1 MTKCVSMLLFA
12 MATPLA
18 CQAFVAPGSSLSVS
32 ALGRE
37 GVSRS
42 SSKVGRIGQTLNAC
56 LFARDISTIHV
67 RVTIGLETS
76 AAWYDRRAT
85 VRAGS

>member
-12 MATPLA
+12 LATPLA
-18 CQAFVAPGSSLSVS
+18 CQAFIAPGSSLSAS

-42 SSKVGRIGQTLNAC
+42 SSKV
-56 LFARDISTIHV
+56 SWV
-67 RVTIGLETS
+67 
-76 AAWYDRRAT
+76 
-85 VRAGS
+85 AGSSGLIDRLFSRRRGNRRGKRQQATTPRGSTARVRLPVRT